1 MEAFI
6 ELIQEEEREKHGS
19 SYIPPSQEHPAG
31 PRTESSPPANFNTPN
46 ATCDNRSVSA
56 QEAPT
61 SNQSQT
67 VGHKADNS
75 SYDKPWTCPTCTLE
89 NPSNFL
95 CCDVCAAERPPPTNT
110 QPKSTSTSGN
120 TSNQPP
126 RSVSRGSTK
135 RSLPPDQP
143 DDDKKNTKDTFA
155 FKNRTRAKDSLKRLD
170 EGVNKKPLGWVCTS
184 CSSFMETQWWTCSCC
199 GTMKPYS

>member
-1 MEAFI
+1 MDLHIFHPVKSIQLDLERNHHRLLVPI
-6 ELIQEEEREKHGS
+6 PHPLLVITPLYQHKKLQPLIRV
-19 SYIPPSQEHPAG
+19 
-31 PRTESSPPANFNTPN
+31 RLW
-46 ATCDNRSVSA
+46 AT
-56 QEAPT
+56 
-61 SNQSQT
+61 
-67 VGHKADNS
+67 KADNS

-110 QPKSTSTSGN
+110 QPASTSTSGN
-120 TSNQPP
+120 TSNKPP

-143 DDDKKNTKDTFA
+143 DDKKNPKDTFA
-155 FKNRTRAKDSLKRLD
+155 FKNRTRAKDSLKKLD
-170 EGVNKKPLGWVCTS
+170 QGVNKKPLGWVCTS